1 MKIKIIEQWKF
12 RLSGRAVPT
21 VRCTDINADGVVGTL
36 QLCGDYKIRA
46 NSIVNTF
53 DAKGYEIVKD
63 SRKITLIDE
72 KGIQKNAY
80 VVSDAGITI
89 NLYTEPSA
97 FPNRED
103 IIGKAATM
111 DDITDAMD
119 LGKSLKNTMI
129 GLIIGAAIG
138 ALILGPMLTTMLK

>member
-1 MKIKIIEQWKF
+1 MRIKFIEQWKF
-12 RLSGRAVPT
+12 RLQGRAVP
-21 VRCTDINADGVVGTL
+21 VVKCTDIDSEGIVGTL

-46 NSIVNTF
+46 NSIINTF

-72 KGIQKNAY
+72 KGNTKNAF

-89 NLYTEPSA
+89 NLFTEPSA

-119 LGKSLKNTMI
+119 LGKSMKNTII
-129 GLIIGAAIG
+129 GLIIGAGIG
-138 ALILGPMLTTMLK
+138 MFILGPILTTMMK